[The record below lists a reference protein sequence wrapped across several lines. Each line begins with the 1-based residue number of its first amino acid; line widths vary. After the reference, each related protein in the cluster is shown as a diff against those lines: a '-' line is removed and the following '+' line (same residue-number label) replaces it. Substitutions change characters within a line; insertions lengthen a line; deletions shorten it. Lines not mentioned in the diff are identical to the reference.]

1 MAALLI
7 VLVAV
12 GLAGLSTAFTLY
24 EARLAHRTDDIS
36 SPDVTAPAAMLTL
49 EFVPAAASGIFSRRA
64 RCGCG
69 DPLETHEQGPCAG
82 CTCGRF
88 SYAGGLVAKA
98 S

>member
-1 MAALLI
+1 MAVLII

-12 GLAGLSTAFTLY
+12 ALAGLSTAFTLY
-24 EARLAHRTDDIS
+24 ETRLARRTG
-36 SPDVTAPAAMLTL
+36 VAPEVVVRAEALPL
-49 EFVPAAASGIFSRRA
+49 DLVPTVASGIFSRRA

-69 DPLETHEQGPCAG
+69 DAFENHEQGPCAD

-88 SYAGGLVAKA
+88 RYAGGLVARA